1 MEQIKIWITT
11 QSKKNN
17 LDYLIDPIFTN
28 TNRLFVFLFKNS
40 DDDPTRDYFDDHY
53 MPLLE
58 IKDFNALI
66 DNKPFFDQA
75 GKNKQEAYE
84 KRIEMSRNDGYTT
97 GDFLGYLYHQKCYKF
112 TGKDLSGHKNTSIPQ
127 KSFLQDN

>member
-40 DDDPTRDYFDDHY
+40 DDDPTRDYFDDYY

-84 KRIEMSRNDGYTT
+84 KRIEM
-97 GDFLGYLYHQKCYKF
+97 
-112 TGKDLSGHKNTSIPQ
+112 
-127 KSFLQDN
+127 